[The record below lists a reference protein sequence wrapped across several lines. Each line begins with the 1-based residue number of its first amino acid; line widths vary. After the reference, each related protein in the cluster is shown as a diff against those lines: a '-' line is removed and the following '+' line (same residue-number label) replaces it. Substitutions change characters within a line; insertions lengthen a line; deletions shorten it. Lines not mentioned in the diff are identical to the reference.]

1 MGTTA
6 NIEYLGELRT
16 QAVHISSKSEITTD
30 APTDNNGKGELFS
43 PTDLV
48 ATALVSCMITVMGI
62 HAQKNNLHMGDL
74 KGNVEKIMVSA
85 PRRISMLNL
94 ELTFT
99 GHRLNESE
107 KKHLETIAINCPV
120 AKSIHPDIAMNVKF
134 SYS

>member
-6 NIEYLGELRT
+6 TIDYLGELRT
-16 QAVHISSKSEITTD
+16 QNIHIGSKSEVITD
-30 APTDNNGKGELFS
+30 APIDNYGKGEAFS

-48 ATALVSCMITVMGI
+48 ATALISCMITVMGI
-62 HAQKNNLHMGDL
+62 HARKNNLYMGEV
-74 KGNVEKIMVSA
+74 KGKVEKIMA
-85 PRRISMLNL
+85 NTPRRIAMLNL
-94 ELTFT
+94 ELIFI

-107 KKHLETIAINCPV
+107 KKCLETVAIHCPV